1 MFRHLKLFLIF
12 LLLTFSASGVESVI
26 HALSMSRANGH
37 LLSSHSLHHSSV
49 RGLTDCVELCL
60 RHFEECSSIAY
71 DRDRQMC
78 DVFASKSQ
86 YQLVTLMFPTNV
98 LLYTMRYR
106 DCTDVKQGMSGQSG
120 VYKIMPCPSC
130 DAFLAYCDMD
140 TDGKAWTV
148 FQRRQDGSVDFN
160 QNWQNYASGFGKLS
174 GEFWLG
180 NKKIHKSAKYE
191 FRIDMV
197 ATDDSAYHVT
207 YESIEIGSEAENF
220 RLNIGEY
227 IDDRS
232 TAANST
238 DVKQGMRSESGVYKI
253 MPCSSCDAFL
263 AYCDMDTDDKAWTVF
278 QRRQDGSVDF
288 NKNWQNYAS
297 GFGKLSGEF
306 WLGNKKIHKIT
317 SSAKYEF
324 RIDMVATDDSA
335 YHVTYES
342 IEIGSEAENFR
353 LDIGEYIDDRSTI
366 AEGLDYR
373 TYYNTN
379 NNGMSFSTVDRDND
393 NADWSCSFQY
403 KSGWW
408 FNACYI
414 SNLNGLYKS
423 GIVWDHF
430 GSRYYLRFSEMK
442 MRRVV

>member
-1 MFRHLKLFLIF
+1 E
-12 LLLTFSASGVESVI
+12 SAI

-49 RGLTDCVELCL
+49 RSLTDCVELCL

-71 DRDRQMC
+71 DRERQMC

-98 LLYTMRYR
+98 LLYTKPYR
-106 DCTDVKQGMSGQSG
+106 DCTDVKQGMSGESG

-130 DAFLAYCDMD
+130 DAFFVYCDMD

-180 NKKIHKSAKYE
+180 NKKIHKITSSGKYE

-232 TAANST
+232 TAA
-238 DVKQGMRSESGVYKI
+238 
-253 MPCSSCDAFL
+253 
-263 AYCDMDTDDKAWTVF
+263 
-278 QRRQDGSVDF
+278 
-288 NKNWQNYAS
+288 
-297 GFGKLSGEF
+297 
-306 WLGNKKIHKIT
+306 
-317 SSAKYEF
+317 
-324 RIDMVATDDSA
+324 
-335 YHVTYES
+335 
-342 IEIGSEAENFR
+342 
-353 LDIGEYIDDRSTI
+353 
-366 AEGLDYR
+366 EGLDYR
-373 TYYNTN
+373 ADYHTN
-379 NNGMSFSTVDRDND
+379 KYNNGMSFSTVDRDND
-393 NADWSCSFQY
+393 NAYGSCSFKY
-403 KSGWW
+403 KCGWW
-408 FNACYI
+408 FNTCYF
-414 SNLNGLYKS
+414 SNLNGLYES
-423 GIVWDHF
+423 GIIWDYF
-430 GSRYYLRFSEMK
+430 GSRYYLRISEMK
-442 MRRVV
+442 MRRVVGGQKAAHYY